1 MVQGIILYGM
11 TEIREEDYMVERK
24 VTVYKGSTKDHTPV
38 PRITL
43 QGQWLGSIGF
53 SIGDRLTVKC
63 EQGRLTI
70 EKSGPEAENIE
81 IGMVA
86 EIAVKYN
93 GGRATTA

>member
-1 MVQGIILYGM
+1 MAGM
-11 TEIREEDYMVERK
+11 TETREEGYMEERK
-24 VTVYKGSTKDHTPV
+24 ITVYKGSTKDYTPV

-43 QGQWLGSIGF
+43 QGQWLASIGF

-63 EQGRLTI
+63 EPGRLTI
-70 EKSGPEAENIE
+70 VKDEPGAENIE

-86 EIAVKYN
+86 EMAVRYK